1 MAEDFTIAP
10 FRRMLKKAGDLRIS
24 EEATE
29 ELRIVIGELGTAF
42 AVEAVRIAESEN
54 RKTVLERDIKR
65 AVSKVLVSGEEWT
78 VRQ

>member
-24 EEATE
+24 EEASE
-29 ELRIVIGELGTAF
+29 ELRRVIGEFGIIIAE
-42 AVEAVRIAESEN
+42 EAVRIAESES

-65 AVSKVLVSGEEWT
+65 AMGKVLVSGELEA
-78 VRQ
+78 VKQ

>member
-10 FRRMLKKAGDLRIS
+10 IRRMLKKAGDLRVS
-24 EEATE
+24 EEASE
-29 ELRIVIGELGTAF
+29 ELRRVIGVFGTAV

-65 AVSKVLVSGEEWT
+65 SVGKVLVSGEIEA
-78 VRQ
+78 VK

>member
-10 FRRMLKKAGDLRIS
+10 IRRMLKKAGDLRIS
-24 EEATE
+24 EEASE
-29 ELRIVIGELGTAF
+29 ELRRVVAAFGTAV

-65 AVSKVLVSGEEWT
+65 SVGKVLVSGEIEA
-78 VRQ
+78 VK

>member
-42 AVEAVRIAESEN
+42 AAEAVRIAESEN

>member
-42 AVEAVRIAESEN
+42 AAEAVRIAEPEN